1 MNNCIKKQT
10 KALKCAIS
18 GLFNIVK
25 IAKIEQQANGE
36 EGELNE
42 EDLEE
47 VSGGALPFF
56 VIAAALAPVI
66 LNAVGFGAFG
76 IAEAARRRRW

>member
-1 MNNCIKKQT
+1 M
-10 KALKCAIS
+10 
-18 GLFNIVK
+18 GLFNIVQ

-42 EDLEE
+42 EEMEE
-47 VSGGALPFF
+47 VSGGALLFF
-56 VIAAALAPVI
+56 VIAAALAHVI

-76 IAEAARRRRW
+76 IAEAVRRRRFTVCRRLLFL